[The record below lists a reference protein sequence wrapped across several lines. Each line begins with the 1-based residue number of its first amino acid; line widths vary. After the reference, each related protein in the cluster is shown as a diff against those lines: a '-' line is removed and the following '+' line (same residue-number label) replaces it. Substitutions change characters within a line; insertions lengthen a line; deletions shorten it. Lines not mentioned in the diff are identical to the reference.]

1 MTSIALDAAAL
12 VSAFVTPGGEAE
24 AIYRGT
30 LEGDTDLVTSPD
42 VLLEFA
48 TLLTERFGWDPVMA
62 GHAVMHVARVAAE
75 ARSSRGTLS

>member
-12 VSAFVTPGGEAE
+12 VSAFVTPGSDAE
-24 AIYRGT
+24 ANYRGT

-48 TLLTERFGWDPVMA
+48 TLLTGSFGWDQVMTE
-62 GHAVMHVARVAAE
+62 HAVMHVARVAAPI
-75 ARSSRGTLS
+75 RSGGG